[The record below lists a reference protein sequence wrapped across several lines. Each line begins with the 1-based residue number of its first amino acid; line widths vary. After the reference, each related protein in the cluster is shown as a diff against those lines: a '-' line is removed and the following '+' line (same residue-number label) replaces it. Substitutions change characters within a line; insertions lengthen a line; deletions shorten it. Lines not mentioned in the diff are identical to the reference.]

1 MNLQNL
7 MSQLGNAT
15 NPMALMMSMLNPN
28 QKQVVNQF
36 QNKSKEEQCQAIA
49 DYCNKNGIDKAKL
62 QQIISMFNN
71 NGLK

>member
-28 QKQVVNQF
+28 QKQVANNF
-36 QNKSKEEQCQAIA
+36 QNKSKEQQAEEVARI
-49 DYCNKNGIDKAKL
+49 CNEKGITKDQL
-62 QQIISMFNN
+62 QNIINSFR
-71 NGLK
+71 K